1 MRGAQH
7 TTWGQHMVHVL
18 CATCACSRTTN
29 FESSLLHPIMST
41 WAQECPMRSHATNR
55 SGQVKEGLTNPP
67 PPTEVNALIDSYSF
81 RRYSCTS
88 TSNRHKV
95 TSLSH
100 VASSTAVPFHCTK
113 KSMRQF
119 LRLAPMVLWLRIF
132 STLWLN
138 YFITTDIA
146 CFSYTI
152 SLSKSS

>member
-1 MRGAQH
+1 MLLRVN
-7 TTWGQHMVHVL
+7 TWCMCCVQPAHAAVL
-18 CATCACSRTTN
+18 PTLNQACCTQLCPHGHKNAPCA
-29 FESSLLHPIMST
+29 
-41 WAQECPMRSHATNR
+41 PMQLIDR
-55 SGQVKEGLTNPP
+55 VKLRKGSQTHP
-67 PPTEVNALIDSYSF
+67 PPTEFDTLIDSYSF

-88 TSNRHKV
+88 TSNFHKV

-100 VASSTAVPFHCTK
+100 VASLAAIPFHCTK

-132 STLWLN
+132 STFWLN

-146 CFSYTI
+146 CFSYTL